1 MFFWELSVAKKWM
14 GPVVQGGPM
23 QFLLFEYSP
32 FCFEQV
38 GRMFVGDG
46 IRLGCVDWERM
57 CNCEPWLWIVA
68 GGPTMFSVECGGN
81 AMNVVRL
88 SFGRAC

>member
-1 MFFWELSVAKKWM
+1 
-14 GPVVQGGPM
+14 
-23 QFLLFEYSP
+23 
-32 FCFEQV
+32 
-38 GRMFVGDG
+38 MFVGDG

-81 AMNVVRL
+81 AMNVV
-88 SFGRAC
+88 